1 RMPGRMPGRILLGL
15 PLILVAC
22 QPLEDHRQ
30 DISTVQL
37 RPSLP
42 HEQVQQLIFFG
53 VLEGL
58 YREGVETRVASAIAT
73 IDEPA
78 GIPHNFVYGC
88 PICMPALDAF
98 RVYAA
103 RLGFYRDKRG
113 CDTFGSGLDPAVQAS
128 LLSDDSQQRR
138 DALQR
143 LIDRWVDERISNSG
157 FDDQQRE
164 DLTLSLRE
172 MRKKGMGLLYQF
184 QSEEGPDLYLDFYRD
199 WQACPSCDGANGDAP

>member
-1 RMPGRMPGRILLGL
+1 MLKMLLWL

-22 QPLEDHRQ
+22 QPIPDRGQ
-30 DISTVQL
+30 DNSTVPV
-37 RPSLP
+37 RRSLP

-58 YREGVETRVASAIAT
+58 YRDGVETRVASAIAS
-73 IDEPA
+73 IEEPA

-88 PICMPALDAF
+88 PICMPALDAL

-103 RLGFYRDKRG
+103 RPGFYRDKIGR
-113 CDTFGSGLDPAVQAS
+113 DTFGSGRDPAVQAR
-128 LLSDDSQQRR
+128 LLSDDSLQRR
-138 DALQR
+138 DALQQ
-143 LIDRWVDERISNSG
+143 LIDRWVDERITTSG

-164 DLTLSLRE
+164 ALAMALKE

-184 QSEEGPDLYLDFYRD
+184 QSEEGQDIYLDFYRD
-199 WQACPSCDGANGDAP
+199 WQACPSCDGANGDAL

>member
-1 RMPGRMPGRILLGL
+1 MLKMLLWL

-22 QPLEDHRQ
+22 QPIQ
-30 DISTVQL
+30 DRWQQNSTVQV
-37 RPSLP
+37 RRSLP

-58 YREGVETRVASAIAT
+58 YRDGVETRVASAIAN

-88 PICMPALDAF
+88 PICMPALDAL

-103 RLGFYRDKRG
+103 RPGFYRDKIGR
-113 CDTFGSGLDPAVQAS
+113 DTFGSGLDPAVQAR
-128 LLSDDSQQRR
+128 LLSDDNLQRR
-138 DALQR
+138 DALQQ
-143 LIDRWVDERISNSG
+143 LIDRWVAERTTSSG

-164 DLTLSLRE
+164 ALAMALKE

-184 QSEEGPDLYLDFYRD
+184 QSEEGPDIYLDFYRD
-199 WQACPSCDGANGDAP
+199 WQACPSCDGANGDAL

>member
-1 RMPGRMPGRILLGL
+1 MWKMPLWL

-22 QPLEDHRQ
+22 QPIADHRQ
-30 DISTVQL
+30 EETTVQVG
-37 RPSLP
+37 RSLP

-58 YREGVETRVASAIAT
+58 YTDGVETRVASVIAT
-73 IDEPA
+73 IDEPE

-103 RLGFYRDKRG
+103 RPGFYRDKIGRN
-113 CDTFGSGLDPAVQAS
+113 TFGAGLDPAIEAR

-138 DALQR
+138 DTLQQ
-143 LIDRWVDERISNSG
+143 LIDRWVDERIATSG
-157 FDDQQRE
+157 FDDQQR
-164 DLTLSLRE
+164 DALTLSLKE
-172 MRKKGMGLLYQF
+172 MRKLGMGLLYQF
-184 QSEEGPDLYLDFYRD
+184 QSEEGPDIYLDFYRD